1 MHSANDLRD
10 RRQRLTRMHRPPD
23 SANDLRDRRQ
33 RLTRMHRPPDSAN
46 DLRNRRQYPPRMRT
60 RRMRQ
65 MIGTIAVNI
74 QLDGLM
80 AIANSEGDAFGPQV
94 MGTAKIWG
102 QMQ

>member
-1 MHSANDLRD
+1 MHSVNDWRD

-23 SANDLRDRRQ
+23 PADGYHD
-33 RLTRMHRPPDSAN
+33 
-46 DLRNRRQYPPRMRT
+46 RRQYPPRMRT

-74 QLDGLM
+74 QFNGLM
-80 AIANSEGDAFGPQV
+80 AIANPEGDAFGPQV

-102 QMQ
+102 QMHRPYGDSGVADAF